1 MELRLLKLPLVH
13 FFETS
18 FGRIHDKHF
27 LLVRLDDGGVS
38 GFGECVAEQDP
49 YYSSE
54 TNDTAW
60 HIIESF
66 IAPRVLGVDFAHP
79 RDLFAA
85 LKAIRGHHMWDCGA
99 SAHDHQRWLPPGTLT
114 RSSTLVALVLGMA

>member
-1 MELRLLKLPLVH
+1 MRIERLELRLLKLPLVH

-18 FGRIHDKHF
+18 FGRIYDKHF
-27 LLVRLDDGGVS
+27 LLVRLDAGGVS
-38 GFGECVAEQDP
+38 GYGECVAEQDP

-66 IAPRVLGVDFAHP
+66 IAPRTDREDESIP
-79 RDLFAA
+79 R
-85 LKAIRGHHMWDCGA
+85 IHRRGPA
-99 SAHDHQRWLPPGTLT
+99 
-114 RSSTLVALVLGMA
+114 